1 MDTTFKKQFP
11 MSANI
16 FTDHKLKMIVADDH
30 QLFRLGLISVLKK
43 FDFISKIQEAENG
56 REVIEEV
63 TKENYEVILMDINM
77 PVMNGSDATKVVK
90 RKFPDVKVIALTM
103 FEDQK
108 HVIEMIESGASGYII
123 KNTNENEIK
132 TALLKVTNN
141 ELYFSRQIS
150 ESLITSLVNK
160 HTMKR
165 SQYNDQ
171 LSNREKE
178 ILFFICKE
186 YTSREIAES
195 LYLSEKTVDWHRL
208 NLLQKTHS
216 KNIAGLV
223 LFALRCGIIDENA
236 NKQTLRAV

>member
-1 MDTTFKKQFP
+1 MK
-11 MSANI
+11 I
-16 FTDHKLKMIVADDH
+16 LIADDH
-30 QLFRLGLISVLKK
+30 LLFRLGLASVLKQ
-43 FDFISKIQEAENG
+43 FDFITKVQEAENG
-56 REVIEEV
+56 REVIEEI
-63 TKENYEVILMDINM
+63 TKENYDVVLMDINM
-77 PVMNGSDATKVVK
+77 PVMNGTEATRLIK
-90 RKFPDVKVIALTM
+90 REFPDIKVIALTV

-123 KNTNENEIK
+123 KNTNANELK
-132 TALLKVTNN
+132 TAILKVSNN

-160 HTMKR
+160 HTMRK
-165 SQYNDQ
+165 SQYNEQ

-178 ILFFICKE
+178 ILYLICKE
-186 YTSREIAES
+186 YTSKEIAES

-223 LFALRCGIIDENA
+223 LFALRCGIIDDA
-236 NKQTLRAV
+236 MTKPKLKVV

>member
-1 MDTTFKKQFP
+1 MK
-11 MSANI
+11 I
-16 FTDHKLKMIVADDH
+16 LIADDH
-30 QLFRLGLISVLKK
+30 LLFRLGLASVLKQ
-43 FDFISKIQEAENG
+43 FDFVSKVQEAENG
-56 REVIEEV
+56 REVIEEI
-63 TKENYEVILMDINM
+63 TKESYDVVLMDINM
-77 PVMNGSDATKVVK
+77 PVMNGTEATRLIK
-90 RKFPDVKVIALTM
+90 REFPGIKVIALTV

-123 KNTNENEIK
+123 KNTNANEIK

-160 HTMKR
+160 HTMRK
-165 SQYNDQ
+165 SQYNEQ

-178 ILFFICKE
+178 ILYLICKE
-186 YTSREIAES
+186 YTSKEIADS

-223 LFALRCGIIDENA
+223 LFALRCGIIDDDMM
-236 NKQTLRAV
+236 KPKLKVV

>member
-1 MDTTFKKQFP
+1 MKVL
-11 MSANI
+11 I
-16 FTDHKLKMIVADDH
+16 ADDH
-30 QLFRLGLISVLKK
+30 LLFRLGLASVLKQ
-43 FDFISKIQEAENG
+43 FDFISKVQEAENG
-56 REVIEEV
+56 REVIEEIS
-63 TKENYEVILMDINM
+63 KESYDVVLMDINM
-77 PVMNGSDATKVVK
+77 PVMNGTEATRLIK
-90 RKFPDVKVIALTM
+90 REFPDIKVIALTV

-123 KNTNENEIK
+123 KNTNANELK
-132 TALLKVTNN
+132 TALLKVSNN

-160 HTMKR
+160 HTMRK
-165 SQYNDQ
+165 SQYNEQ

-178 ILFFICKE
+178 ILYLICKE
-186 YTSREIAES
+186 YTSKEIAES

-223 LFALRCGIIDENA
+223 LFALRCGIIDDA
-236 NKQTLRAV
+236 MTKPKLKVV